1 MDRDALFDSAD
12 LFEVVTDH
20 IALRS
25 EVQGHRVRVLV
36 GGEVDVAT
44 EPALRTFILSAVT
57 SEITEQVIDLSA
69 VTFLD
74 SSGMRGLVLAS
85 REAAAAGVAFSL
97 LCPELNTVVTKVLE
111 MLKISSMMTVV
122 TTDACQRG

>member
-1 MDRDALFDSAD
+1 MDRDALYDSDD
-12 LFEVVTDH
+12 LLEVVNDQMTLH
-20 IALRS
+20 A
-25 EVQGHRVRVLV
+25 EVQGHRVRVRV

-44 EPALRTFILSAVT
+44 EPALRAFILSAVT
-57 SEITEQVIDLSA
+57 REITEQVIDLSA

-97 LCPELNTVVTKVLE
+97 LCPELNTAVTKVLE
-111 MLKISSMMTVV
+111 ILKINSMMTVV
-122 TTDACQRG
+122 TTDSCQPG